1 MKPLNLTSE
10 ILTRQEGA
18 ALLKMS
24 QPTFD
29 SLYKSGRLPVIKA
42 GRLKRFR
49 KSDVMALAG
58 ISTDEQKDGA
68 E

>member
-1 MKPLNLTSE
+1 MKPLDLTSE

-18 ALLKMS
+18 ALLKVC

-29 SLYKSGRLPVIKA
+29 KLYTSGQLPVIRA
-42 GRLKRFR
+42 GKSKRFR
-49 KSDVMALAG
+49 KSDVLALAG
-58 ISTDEQKDGA
+58 VEREGGA

>member
-1 MKPLNLTSE
+1 MKPLDLTSE

-29 SLYKSGRLPVIKA
+29 RLYTSGRLPVIRA
-42 GRLKRFR
+42 GKLKRFR
-49 KSDVMALAG
+49 KTDVLALAG
-58 ISTDEQKDGA
+58 VEMEGGA

>member
-1 MKPLNLTSE
+1 MKPLDLTSE
-10 ILTRQEGA
+10 ILTRKEGA

-29 SLYKSGRLPVIKA
+29 KLYTTGKLPVLKA

-49 KSDVMALAG
+49 KSDVLALASVEREG
-58 ISTDEQKDGA
+58 DA